1 MRARPRPFRGL
12 VDLPDGQRM
21 STEHEP
27 AADAAETSPSDT
39 AADSSEVS
47 QHEHGSR
54 QGIRVLRLR
63 LKGVDRDYEVDFRDE
78 DSDPRSLSVIA
89 GAFST
94 GKSSVLEFIAYGLGA
109 SSHPQHPEIL
119 RRVRSA
125 LLEVELGGQ
134 AHVIERAVGE
144 PSAAAFVRPGRLG
157 EVETP
162 PMEKRVINPA
172 GDPMSLSSLL
182 LSYCG
187 LEGVELREAPTQ
199 TESATDP
206 LSFRDLLWLCFM
218 PNERL
223 DDKNL
228 LFESAHMKR
237 LKLRQVVDVV
247 FGVHDD
253 KAVELGRRVKELE
266 TRLGRARTEYATTQA
281 FLDEQELGTRL
292 QVELVR
298 DEAERATRAAE
309 RALADLDNQ
318 IRAASTFATDL
329 RARHRDAA
337 RRAQQAAALLR
348 DRETQLRRLIP
359 LRAQYADDITKL
371 TMLAEARMLFD
382 PLRVKVC
389 PACLT
394 ALREEPHIA
403 DGHCTLCTSEVAEQ
417 SAEQT
422 GNGTNRNGSTPAIAD
437 GAMTD
442 AKFDVSSELRAT
454 KARLAEIT
462 HYVEELDTEQV
473 RMRAASDEA
482 NTVEARLAQEVDAAT
497 NEAISPFLSQRD
509 DLMRRQQTA
518 AADLERARTAIKMFD
533 SLDRRAVAVT
543 RLEATLKGLRT
554 ELEEA
559 AAQPDR
565 NDVIHRISERYATI
579 LAAWRYPKLE
589 QVFVDT
595 NLVPHMRGS
604 AYTHASSGG
613 RTLISL
619 AWILSIFEIAW
630 ETGSAHP
637 GFLMIDSPQ
646 KNLGQG
652 GDRDADFADSVA
664 VADFYKHLHDWL
676 NGPGQGAQI
685 LVVDNAPPPS
695 ADGDVVIRFSRRAD
709 QPPYGLIDDEVS

>member
-1 MRARPRPFRGL
+1 
-12 VDLPDGQRM
+12 M
-21 STEHEP
+21 STENESPGLEIARTSAAGATAGLRLASEHER
-27 AADAAETSPSDT
+27 
-39 AADSSEVS
+39 
-47 QHEHGSR
+47 GRR
-54 QGIRVLRLR
+54 QGIRVVLLRLR
-63 LKGVDRDYEVDFRDE
+63 GVDRDYEVNFRDGGPE
-78 DSDPRSLSVIA
+78 GWPRSLSVIA

-94 GKSSVLEFIAYGLGA
+94 GKSSILEFIAYCLGGR
-109 SSHPQHPEIL
+109 SHPQHPEIL

-144 PSAAAFVRPGRLG
+144 SSSTAFVRPGRLD
-157 EVETP
+157 ETGTAP
-162 PMEKRVINPA
+162 AERRVINPP
-172 GDPMSLSSLL
+172 GDPASLSSFL

-199 TESATDP
+199 AESGTDP
-206 LSFRDLLWLCFM
+206 LSIRDLMWLCYM

-228 LFESAHMKR
+228 LFESAHMKG

-247 FGVHDD
+247 FGIHDD
-253 KAVELGRRVKELE
+253 KAVELGRRIKELE
-266 TRLGRARTEYATTQA
+266 ARRGRARMEYDMTQQ

-298 DEAERATRAAE
+298 DGADAAATAAE
-309 RALADLDNQ
+309 RAVADLDNQ
-318 IRAASTFATDL
+318 IRAASTFAADL
-329 RARHRDAA
+329 RTRHRDAA
-337 RRAQQAAALLR
+337 RRARQAAALLR

-359 LRAQYADDITKL
+359 LRAQYAEDIAKL

-394 ALREEPHIA
+394 ALRDAPHIS
-403 DGHCTLCTSEVAEQ
+403 DGHCTLCSSEVAEHPVGRAGNE
-417 SAEQT
+417 SAFN
-422 GNGTNRNGSTPAIAD
+422 GNDPASSASPD
-437 GAMTD
+437 GGMTD
-442 AKFDVSSELRAT
+442 AKFDVSSERRAT
-454 KARLAEIT
+454 KDRLAEIT
-462 HYVEELDTEQV
+462 KYVEELDAGLGQL
-473 RMRAASDEA
+473 RASCDEA
-482 NTVEARLAQEVDAAT
+482 NAAEARLAREVDTAT
-497 NEAISPFLSQRD
+497 NDAVSPFLSQRD
-509 DLMRRQQTA
+509 DLMRGQQTA

-533 SLDRRAVAVT
+533 GLDRRAVTVT
-543 RLEATLKGLRT
+543 RLDASLKALRA
-554 ELEEA
+554 ELEA
-559 AAQPDR
+559 STAQPDR
-565 NDVIHRISERYATI
+565 NAVIHRISDRYAAI
-579 LAAWRYPKLE
+579 LAAWRYPK
-589 QVFVDT
+589 VDRAFVDS
-595 NLVPHMRGS
+595 NLTPHMRGT

-613 RTLISL
+613 RTLIAL
-619 AWILSIFEIAW
+619 AWILAIFEIAW

-652 GDRDADFADSVA
+652 GHRDAEFADSVA

-676 NGPGQGAQI
+676 NGPGHGAQI

-695 ADGDVVIRFSRRAD
+695 ADDDVVVRFSRRAD

>member
-1 MRARPRPFRGL
+1 
-12 VDLPDGQRM
+12 M
-21 STEHEP
+21 STENE
-27 AADAAETSPSDT
+27 SPSLEIART
-39 AADSSEVS
+39 SAAGATPGPRLAS
-47 QHEHGSR
+47 QDEHGRR
-54 QGIRVLRLR
+54 QGIRVVRLRLR
-63 LKGVDRDYEVDFRDE
+63 GVDRDYEVDFRDGE
-78 DSDPRSLSVIA
+78 QEGWPRSLSVIA

-94 GKSSVLEFIAYGLGA
+94 GKSAILEFIAYCLGGRT
-109 SSHPQHPEIL
+109 HPQHPEIL

-125 LLEVELGGQ
+125 SLEVELGGQ
-134 AHVIERAVGE
+134 PHVIERAVGE
-144 PSAAAFVRPGRLG
+144 ASSTAFVRPGRLG
-157 EVETP
+157 EAATAP
-162 PMEKRVINPA
+162 PERRVIDPP
-172 GDPMSLSSLL
+172 GDPASLSSFL

-199 TESATDP
+199 AESGTDP
-206 LSFRDLLWLCFM
+206 LSIRDLLWLCYM

-228 LFESAHMKR
+228 LFESNYMKR
-237 LKLRQVVDVV
+237 LKLRQVVDVA

-266 TRLGRARTEYATTQA
+266 ARRGRARMEYDLTKK

-292 QVELVR
+292 QVELAR
-298 DEAERATRAAE
+298 DGAEAAAAAAE
-309 RALADLDNQ
+309 RALAGLDNQ
-318 IRAASTFATDL
+318 IRAASTFAADL

-359 LRAQYADDITKL
+359 LRAQYAEDITKL

-394 ALREEPHIA
+394 ALREAPHIS
-403 DGHCTLCTSEVAEQ
+403 DGHCTLCNSEVPEHPAGRAGE
-417 SAEQT
+417 S
-422 GNGTNRNGSTPAIAD
+422 GFNGTAPVIPGSSD
-437 GAMTD
+437 GGMTD
-442 AKFDVSSELRAT
+442 ARFDVSSELRAT
-454 KARLAEIT
+454 KDRLAEIT
-462 HYVEELDTEQV
+462 KYVEELDAGLGQLRT
-473 RMRAASDEA
+473 SCDEA
-482 NTVEARLAQEVDAAT
+482 NATEARLAREVDTAT
-497 NEAISPFLSQRD
+497 NDAVSPFLSQRD
-509 DLMRRQQTA
+509 DLMRTQQAA

-533 SLDRRAVAVT
+533 GLERRAVSVT
-543 RLEATLKGLRT
+543 RLDASLRALRA
-554 ELEEA
+554 ELEEST
-559 AAQPDR
+559 AQPDR
-565 NDVIHRISERYATI
+565 NEVIHRISDRYAAI
-579 LAAWRYPKLE
+579 LAAWRYPKFG
-589 QVFVDT
+589 QAFVDT
-595 NLVPHMRGS
+595 NLTPYMRGT

-619 AWILSIFEIAW
+619 AWIMAIFEIAW
-630 ETGSAHP
+630 ETGTAHP

-652 GDRDADFADSVA
+652 GHRDTEFADSVA

-676 NGPGQGAQI
+676 NGSGRGAQI

-695 ADGDVVIRFSRRAD
+695 ADDDVVIRFSRRAD

>member
-1 MRARPRPFRGL
+1 
-12 VDLPDGQRM
+12 M
-21 STEHEP
+21 STAVASSAAEP
-27 AADAAETSPSDT
+27 AGGSPAVGGSG
-39 AADSSEVS
+39 SSSAS
-47 QHEHGSR
+47 QYERGPHR
-54 QGIRVLRLR
+54 GIRVTRLR
-63 LKGVDRDYEVDFRDE
+63 LKGVDSDYDVDFRNGGE
-78 DSDPRSLSVIA
+78 EGRPRSLSVIA

-94 GKSSVLEFIAYGLGA
+94 GKSSVLEFIAYCLGA
-109 SSHPQHPEIL
+109 RSHPQHPEIL

-125 LLEVELGGQ
+125 SLEVELGGQ
-134 AHVIERAVGE
+134 PYVIERAVGE
-144 PSAAAFVRPGRLG
+144 PSTAAFVRPGRLG
-157 EVETP
+157 EAGASPMERRVITP
-162 PMEKRVINPA
+162 P
-172 GDPMSLSSLL
+172 GDPASLSSLL

-199 TESATDP
+199 AESATDP
-206 LSFRDLLWLCFM
+206 LSIRDLLWLCYM

-266 TRLGRARTEYATTQA
+266 ARLARARNDYATAQT
-281 FLDEQELGTRL
+281 FLEEQELGTHV

-298 DEAERATRAAE
+298 NEAEAAMAVAE
-309 RALADLDNQ
+309 SALADLDNQ
-318 IRAASTFATDL
+318 IRAVSTFAADL
-329 RARHRDAA
+329 RARHRDAG

-348 DRETQLRRLIP
+348 DRETQLRRFVP

-394 ALREEPHIA
+394 TLREAPHIA
-403 DGHCTLCTSEVAEQ
+403 DGHCTLCNSEIAEQ
-417 SAEQT
+417 PTDQQRSTTPNGDTLAT
-422 GNGTNRNGSTPAIAD
+422 GR
-437 GAMTD
+437 AMTE

-462 HYVEELDTEQV
+462 QYVEELDAELGSL
-473 RMRAASDEA
+473 RASCNEA
-482 NTVEARLAQEVDAAT
+482 NTVETQLAREVDRAT
-497 NEAISPFLSQRD
+497 NDAVSPFLSQRD
-509 DLMRRQQTA
+509 DLMHRQQAA

-533 SLDRRAVAVT
+533 SLDRRAVTVT
-543 RLEATLKGLRT
+543 RLDASLRT
-554 ELEEA
+554 LRAELEES

-565 NDVIHRISERYATI
+565 NHVIHLISERYAAI
-579 LAAWRYPKLE
+579 LAAWRYPKFE
-589 QVFVDT
+589 QAFVDSH
-595 NLVPHMRGS
+595 LSPHMRGS

-613 RTLISL
+613 RTLIAL
-619 AWILSIFEIAW
+619 AWILSIFEVAW

-652 GDRDADFADSVA
+652 GDRDAEFADSVA
-664 VADFYKHLHDWL
+664 DWGRPRGAD
-676 NGPGQGAQI
+676 PRRRQR
-685 LVVDNAPPPS
+685 S
-695 ADGDVVIRFSRRAD
+695 ATISRR
-709 QPPYGLIDDEVS
+709 

>member
-1 MRARPRPFRGL
+1 
-12 VDLPDGQRM
+12 M
-21 STEHEP
+21 STENESP
-27 AADAAETSPSDT
+27 GFEIARTSAAGATVGLRRMT
-39 AADSSEVS
+39 
-47 QHEHGSR
+47 QHERGRR
-54 QGIRVLRLR
+54 QGIRVVRLR
-63 LKGVDRDYEVDFRDE
+63 LTGVDRDYEVDFRDGGPE
-78 DSDPRSLSVIA
+78 GSPRSLSVIA

-94 GKSSVLEFIAYGLGA
+94 GKSSILEFIAYCLGGR
-109 SSHPQHPEIL
+109 SHPQHPEIL

-125 LLEVELGGQ
+125 LLEVGLGGQ

-144 PSAAAFVRPGRLG
+144 SSSTAFVRPGRLG
-157 EVETP
+157 ETGTVLAERR
-162 PMEKRVINPA
+162 MINPP
-172 GDPMSLSSLL
+172 GDSASLSSFL

-199 TESATDP
+199 AESGTDP
-206 LSFRDLLWLCFM
+206 LSIRDLLWLCYM

-228 LFESAHMKR
+228 LFESAHMKQ

-266 TRLGRARTEYATTQA
+266 ARRGRARMEYDMTQK

-292 QVELVR
+292 QIELVR
-298 DEAERATRAAE
+298 DGAEAAAAAAE
-309 RALADLDNQ
+309 RAVADLDNQ
-318 IRAASTFATDL
+318 TRAASTFAADL
-329 RARHRDAA
+329 RARHRDTA
-337 RRAQQAAALLR
+337 RRARQAAALLR

-359 LRAQYADDITKL
+359 LRAQYAEDIAKL
-371 TMLAEARMLFD
+371 TMLAEARILFD

-394 ALREEPHIA
+394 ALRHAPHIS
-403 DGHCTLCTSEVAEQ
+403 DGHCTLCSSEVPEHPASRAGSE
-417 SAEQT
+417 SAFN
-422 GNGTNRNGSTPAIAD
+422 GNEPMSSGNPD
-437 GAMTD
+437 GGMTD

-454 KARLAEIT
+454 KDRLAEIT
-462 HYVEELDTEQV
+462 KYVEELDAGLSQL
-473 RMRAASDEA
+473 RAACDEA
-482 NTVEARLAQEVDAAT
+482 NAAEARLAREVDAAT
-497 NEAISPFLSQRD
+497 NDAVSPFLSQRD
-509 DLMRRQQTA
+509 DLMRSQQTA

-533 SLDRRAVAVT
+533 SLERREVTVA
-543 RLEATLKGLRT
+543 RLDASLRALRAELEAST
-554 ELEEA
+554 
-559 AAQPDR
+559 AQPDR
-565 NDVIHRISERYATI
+565 NDVIHRISDRYTAI
-579 LAAWRYPKLE
+579 LAAWRYPKID
-589 QVFVDT
+589 QAFVDS
-595 NLVPHMRGS
+595 NLIPHMRGT
-604 AYTHASSGG
+604 AYTYASSGG

-619 AWILSIFEIAW
+619 AWILAIFEIAW

-652 GDRDADFADSVA
+652 GHRDAEFADSVT

-676 NGPGQGAQI
+676 NGPGNGAQI

-695 ADGDVVIRFSRRAD
+695 ADDDVVVRFSRRAD